1 MARRTAARNCVTIVL
16 MQQQS
21 VAIVTGAG
29 RGIGRAVA
37 LELARLQYRLALVA
51 RTEDELDKTA
61 RLAQIDD
68 ALIVPAD
75 VSDAQ
80 QAGEVVH
87 RAVTQFGRIDVL
99 VHCAGVAPLLSVE
112 QTTPAIWRE
121 VIDTNLSSA
130 YYFAHALW
138 PVFTRQR
145 GGVIVLVSSES
156 SRDPFKGFSAY
167 GAAKAGLNLLGKALA
182 KEGAK
187 LGVRVHIVAPGAV
200 ETGMFRKL
208 ITPQQFPREKALEPV
223 DVARTIAQCIRGDLA
238 YSSGE
243 VIFLHKTLE

>member
-1 MARRTAARNCVTIVL
+1 

-21 VAIVTGAG
+21 VAIITGAG

-37 LELARLQYRLALVA
+37 LELARLQYRLVLVS

-61 RLAQIDD
+61 RLAHVDD
-68 ALIVPAD
+68 ALIIRAD
-75 VSDAQ
+75 VSDPQ
-80 QAGEVVH
+80 QVDDVIH
-87 RAVTQFGRIDVL
+87 RAMTQFGRIDVL
-99 VHCAGVAPLLSVE
+99 VHCAGVAPLLSVD

-130 YYFAHALW
+130 YYFAHAAW
-138 PVFTRQR
+138 PVFTQQTS
-145 GGVIVLVSSES
+145 GVIVLVSSEAA
-156 SRDPFKGFSAY
+156 RDPFEGFSAY

-187 LGVRVHIVAPGAV
+187 LGVRVHTIAPGAV
-200 ETGMFRKL
+200 ETSMFRKL

-223 DVARTIAQCIRGDLA
+223 DVAKAIAQCIRGDLA

-243 VIFLHKTLE
+243 VIYLHKTIG